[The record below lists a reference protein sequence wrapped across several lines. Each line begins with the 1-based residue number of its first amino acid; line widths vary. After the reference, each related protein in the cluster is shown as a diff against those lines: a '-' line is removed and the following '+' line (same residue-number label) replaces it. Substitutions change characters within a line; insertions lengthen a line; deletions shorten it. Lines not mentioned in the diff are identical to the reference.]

1 MNDYYSSVVSGHMT
15 RLVTAVE
22 GVRSEVG
29 QAAELRQELTDIGN
43 GLADIKTEVA
53 DLTAAVRELTQVIAS
68 AQDRP
73 RRWFSRRAEA
83 GR

>member
-15 RLVTAVE
+15 RLVKAVE
-22 GVRSEVG
+22 GIRTEVG
-29 QAAELRQELTDIGN
+29 QAADIGN
-43 GLADIKTEVA
+43 GLADIKTELA
-53 DLTAAVRELTQVIAS
+53 DLTVAVRELTQVIAS